1 MYAMTRA
8 LILFF
13 KKYKTIVTHSAYAF
27 IGWFLS
33 WVLFFI
39 MSPFMMSYYGK
50 LKGLS
55 LNYAFS
61 WVSMIGIIIT
71 FEIVSSSLPII
82 YQV

>member
-8 LILFF
+8 LILLFT
-13 KKYKTIVTHSAYAF
+13 KYKTIVTHSAYAF

-39 MSPFMMSYYGK
+39 MSPFMISYYGK

-61 WVSMIGIIIT
+61 WVSMIGIIIF
-71 FEIVSSSLPII
+71 FELLSSS
-82 YQV
+82 V